1 MNIEYGVIHL
11 NYLSEI
17 NAFERWL
24 ETNYLPA
31 SSQLLWYKLMM
42 LFNRSGWAEWIPAS
56 NQRLMLLIQCSDEKK
71 FIDIRN
77 RLIDTGLIKYQRGKK
92 GSPSKYKGLF
102 FTGNTPVQMPVQI
115 PVNMPAQIPDIKK
128 EKDKDKKESITPAPS
143 SSKQSKQKYGEYK
156 HVSLTDEEKQKLIAE
171 YGEATTQQ
179 AIKTLDEYMEMNG
192 RQYKSCYLAI
202 RKWVIKAVKQEQQE
216 TPICIAKKGLSDKE
230 LEKRRALI
238 AGMGDETA

>member
-1 MNIEYGVIHL
+1 M

-17 NAFERWL
+17 NAFERWI

-42 LFNRSGWAEWIPAS
+42 LFNRSGWAEWILVD
-56 NQRLMLLIQCSDEKK
+56 NQRLMTLVQMKREATFLEV
-71 FIDIRN
+71 RN
-77 RLIDTGLIKYQRGKK
+77 RLIDAGLIKYQKGKK
-92 GSPSKYKGLF
+92 GSPNKYKMNY
-102 FTGNTPVQMPVQI
+102 FTFNTEVQTEVYTEVQT
-115 PVNMPAQIPDIKK
+115 VDIKK
-128 EKDKDKKESITPAPS
+128 EEEREEKESIALVS

-156 HVSLTDEEKQKLIAE
+156 HVSLTDKEKQKLTAE
-171 YGEATTQQ
+171 YGEAATQQ

-202 RKWVIKAVKQEQQE
+202 KKWVIKTVKQEQQE
-216 TPICIAKKGLSDKE
+216 TPICIAKKGLSDEE
-230 LEKRRALI
+230 LKKRRALI